1 MTIHEDPL
9 LTPVQYVSGV
19 GERRAEMFARL
30 GVFTVEDLL
39 WMLPRDVLDLT
50 IVCPVDQLEKDVL
63 QTVRGEVVDIDVRT
77 LSGGRSM
84 VAVLL
89 DCNGHYLR
97 GSWFN
102 QHWMRNKFT
111 IGEFVLFSGKPKRR
125 SGRWEIGHPQVQW
138 LEEDDPTAHGG
149 VLPRYRLTEGL
160 KMQAVRR
167 IAQHAVDEYV
177 SLVADPLPE
186 SFREEQKL
194 PGLQSAIRFLHTPK
208 TMQEYQQGRDRLIYD
223 DLLEFQLGLAI
234 RRRAWKR
241 GGVAPQ
247 LPVTAKIDAR
257 IRRLFPFKLT
267 AGQDDAIQDI
277 CHDFSL
283 GVAMHR
289 LLQADVGAG
298 KTVIAIYAMLVA
310 IAAGY
315 QVVLMAPTEVLAT
328 QHWATI
334 DDALQQS
341 RVGRLLLTGRLTPA
355 ERARALNAIAENDV
369 QLIVGTQ
376 AVIQKDVQFANLGL
390 AVIDEQHKFGV
401 AQRGHFS
408 KGDQQPH
415 VLVMTATPIPRS
427 LSLTQFGD
435 LDISTMTELPPGR
448 QQIVTSQ
455 VRGEGARKKS
465 WEFVR
470 KQLNNGR
477 QAYVVC
483 PRVEENEKDKTAHLA
498 GSAEV
503 VFQQLQQG
511 ELQGFRIGLV
521 HGRLDKEEKAAVMDA
536 FRFGDLQV
544 LVSTTVV
551 EVGVDVANA
560 TVMVIQQAERF
571 GLAQLH
577 QLRGRIGRGSYQ
589 GYCFLL
595 SESETPEALKRLFT
609 MEQTSDGFKIA
620 EVDFELRG
628 PGDILGTKQHGELPL
643 RVADL
648 RKDEKILKRTRK
660 VAFDLVKTGEFDQ
673 PHFTPL
679 KVLVLQRFGK
689 LMDLPQGG

>member
-50 IVCPVDQLEKDVL
+50 IVCPVDKLEKDVL
-63 QTVRGEVVDIDVRT
+63 QTVRGEVVDIDGRT

-160 KMQAVRR
+160 KMQAVRH
-167 IAQHAVDEYV
+167 IAQHAVGEYV

-194 PGLQSAIRFLHTPK
+194 PGLQSAIQFLHTPK

-448 QQIVTSQ
+448 QKIVTSQ
-455 VRGEGARKKS
+455 VRGEGARKKA

-483 PRVEENEKDKTAHLA
+483 PRVEENEADKTTHLA

-503 VFQQLQQG
+503 LFQQLQQG

-660 VAFDLVKTGEFDQ
+660 IAFDLVKTGEFDQ

>member
-160 KMQAVRR
+160 KMQAVRH
-167 IAQHAVDEYV
+167 IAQHAVNEYV

-355 ERARALNAIAENDV
+355 ERARALNAIAENNV

-448 QQIVTSQ
+448 QQI
-455 VRGEGARKKS
+455 
-465 WEFVR
+465 
-470 KQLNNGR
+470 
-477 QAYVVC
+477 
-483 PRVEENEKDKTAHLA
+483 
-498 GSAEV
+498 
-503 VFQQLQQG
+503 
-511 ELQGFRIGLV
+511 
-521 HGRLDKEEKAAVMDA
+521 
-536 FRFGDLQV
+536 
-544 LVSTTVV
+544 
-551 EVGVDVANA
+551 
-560 TVMVIQQAERF
+560 
-571 GLAQLH
+571 
-577 QLRGRIGRGSYQ
+577 
-589 GYCFLL
+589 
-595 SESETPEALKRLFT
+595 
-609 MEQTSDGFKIA
+609 
-620 EVDFELRG
+620 
-628 PGDILGTKQHGELPL
+628 
-643 RVADL
+643 
-648 RKDEKILKRTRK
+648 
-660 VAFDLVKTGEFDQ
+660 
-673 PHFTPL
+673 
-679 KVLVLQRFGK
+679 
-689 LMDLPQGG
+689 

>member
-1 MTIHEDPL
+1 MSEDPL

-19 GERRAEMFARL
+19 GERRAELFAKL
-30 GVFTVEDLL
+30 GVYTAEDLL

-50 IVCPVDQLEKDVL
+50 VICPVDELEKDVL
-63 QTVRGEVVDIDVRT
+63 QTVRGEVVDVEVKSISR
-77 LSGGRSM
+77 GRSIT
-84 VAVLL
+84 VVLL
-89 DCNGHYLR
+89 DCDGHYLR
-97 GSWFN
+97 GTWFN

-125 SGRWEIGHPQVQW
+125 GGRWEIGHPQVQW

-149 VLPRYRLTEGL
+149 VLPRYRLTEGIT
-160 KMQAVRR
+160 MQAIRK
-167 IAQHAVDEYV
+167 IAKNAVGEYV

-186 SFREEQKL
+186 QFRLKQKL
-194 PGLQSAIRFLHTPK
+194 PGLQTAIQYLHIPK
-208 TMQEYQQGRDRLIYD
+208 TMDEYQQGRDRLIFD
-223 DLLEFQLGLAI
+223 DLFEFQLGLAI

-241 GGVAPQ
+241 GGTAPV

-257 IRRLFPFKLT
+257 VRRLFPFKLT
-267 AGQDDAIQDI
+267 AGQDHAIHEI
-277 CHDFSL
+277 CYDFTL

-298 KTVIAIYAMLVA
+298 KTVVAIYAMLVA

-315 QVVLMAPTEVLAT
+315 QAVLMAPTEVLAT

-334 DDALQQS
+334 DDALSKS
-341 RVGRLLLTGRLTPA
+341 RVGRLLLTGKLTPA
-355 ERARALNAIAENDV
+355 ERSRSLEAIANNSV

-376 AVIQKDVQFANLGL
+376 AVIQKDVHFANLGL

-435 LDISTMTELPPGR
+435 LDISTITELPPGR
-448 QQIVTSQ
+448 QKIVTSR
-455 VRGEGARKKS
+455 VRGQGALAKS
-465 WEFVR
+465 WEFIR
-470 KQLNNGR
+470 KQLDSGR

-483 PRVEENEKDKTAHLA
+483 PRVEENEKDQTTELA

-503 VFQQLQQG
+503 LFQQLQRG
-511 ELQGFRIGLV
+511 ELKGYRIGLV
-521 HGRLDKEEKAAVMDA
+521 HGRLGKDEKASVMDA
-536 FRFGDLQV
+536 FRFGDIQV

-595 SESETPEALKRLFT
+595 SDSETPEAIKRLYT
-609 MEQTSDGFKIA
+609 MEQTSDGFQIA

-628 PGDILGTKQHGELPL
+628 PGDVLGTKQHGELPL

-648 RKDEKILKRTRK
+648 RKDTKILNRTRK
-660 VAFDLVKTGEFDQ
+660 IAFELVRSGQFDTPEFV
-673 PHFTPL
+673 PL
-679 KVLVLQRFGK
+679 KTLVLQRFGK